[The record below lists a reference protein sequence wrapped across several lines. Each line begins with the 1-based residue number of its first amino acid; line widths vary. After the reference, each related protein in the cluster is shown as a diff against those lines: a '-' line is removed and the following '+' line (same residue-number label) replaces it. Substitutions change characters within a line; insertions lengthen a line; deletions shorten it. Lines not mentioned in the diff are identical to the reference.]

1 MQATTT
7 AQKIR
12 IGLFTVI
19 GIILFILGI
28 FFIGSSKSLFT
39 DTYNVYGTFNNV
51 GGLQVGNNVRFAGIT
66 SGAVEKITV
75 INDTTVRVDMRIQTK
90 YQPYIKT
97 DATATIGSDG
107 LMGDKLITIAPGNQ
121 SQTPL
126 KNGQRIS
133 SVNPTDYDK
142 VIAKFTS
149 VADNANVI
157 TAALADI
164 ATEIRG
170 GKGTIG
176 RLMYNDDLAVQIEGT
191 LTNANRMSAAFADL
205 GAQVRSGKGSVG
217 KLLYTDKLANSLD
230 GAALSANKAMTSADD
245 AVKNINQ
252 AAYNFS
258 ENMKALQGNVLFR
271 GYFRDKEAA
280 QGANAI
286 TLDSNTVIESTT
298 NQSDITDAELN
309 DMRKAAEA
317 ELEKK
322 RKTGRSGGR
331 R

>member
-7 AQKIR
+7 SQKIR
-12 IGLFTVI
+12 IGLFTLI
-19 GIILFILGI
+19 GLVLFGVGI
-28 FFIGSSKSLFT
+28 FFIGSAKSLFT
-39 DTYNVYGTFNNV
+39 KTFTVYGTFSNV

-66 SGAVEKITV
+66 SGSVERITV
-75 INDTTVRVDMRIQTK
+75 LNDTTVRVDMRIQSK
-90 YQPYIKT
+90 YQPYIKN
-97 DATATIGSDG
+97 DAVATIGSDG
-107 LMGDKLITIAPGNQ
+107 LMGDKLITIAPGAH

-126 KNGQRIS
+126 KDGQRIAT
-133 SVNPTDYDK
+133 VNPTDYDK
-142 VIAKFTS
+142 VIAKFTA

-191 LTNANRMSAAFADL
+191 MANANRMSASFADL

-217 KLLYTDKLANSLD
+217 QLIYTDKLSKSLD
-230 GAALSANKAMTSADD
+230 AAAASASRAMSSADD

-271 GYFRDKEAA
+271 GYFRQKQAA
-280 QGANAI
+280 EGANAI
-286 TLDSNTVIESTT
+286 ELDPGTSIESTA
-298 NQSDITDAELN
+298 NQSDLTDAELTE
-309 DMRKAAEA
+309 MRKAAEA

-322 RKTGRSGGR
+322 RSTRGRK
-331 R
+331 

>member
-7 AQKIR
+7 SQKIR
-12 IGLFTVI
+12 IGLFTLV
-19 GIILFILGI
+19 GLVLLVLGI

-39 DTYNVYGTFNNV
+39 KTYKVYGTFNNV
-51 GGLQVGNNVRFAGIT
+51 GGLQIGNNVRFAGIT
-66 SGAVEKITV
+66 AGAVENITV
-75 INDTTVRVDMRIQTK
+75 INDSTVRVDMRIKTK
-90 YQPYIKT
+90 YQPYIKS
-97 DATATIGSDG
+97 DAVATIGSDG
-107 LMGDKLITIAPGNQ
+107 LMGDKLITIAPGHQ

-126 KNGQRIS
+126 KDGQKIIS
-133 SVNPTDYDK
+133 QNPTDYDK
-142 VIAKFTS
+142 VIAKFTA

-191 LTNANRMSAAFADL
+191 MSNANRMSAAFADL
-205 GAQVRSGKGSVG
+205 GSQVRSGKGSVG
-217 KLLYTDKLANSLD
+217 QLLYTDNLAKSLN
-230 GAALSANKAMTSADD
+230 GAAANANKAMASADE

-258 ENMKALQGNVLFR
+258 ENMKALQGNILFR
-271 GYFRDKEAA
+271 SYFRDKQAA
-280 QGANAI
+280 EGANAEI
-286 TLDSNTVIESTT
+286 LEQGAPVESTI
-298 NQSDITDAELN
+298 NQSDLTEAEISE
-309 DMRKAAEA
+309 MRKAAEA

-322 RKTGRSGGR
+322 RKTNKR
-331 R
+331 